1 MITDEQVQQALDRL
15 NAPSEAAHAHGRR
28 VKAEHMLKVIKSLQ
42 MKKHDGL
49 SVAAQEREALS
60 SSPYYDQLDEVVK
73 ASIDDL
79 LYRSKMEADKA
90 TIEVYRTQ
98 QANQR
103 YNL

>member
-1 MITDEQVQQALDRL
+1 
-15 NAPSEAAHAHGRR
+15 
-28 VKAEHMLKVIKSLQ
+28 MLKVTKSLQ
-42 MKKHDGL
+42 MKKHEG

-60 SSPYYDQLDEVVK
+60 SSEYLQALDEVVQ
-73 ASIDDL
+73 ASIDDW
-79 LYRSKMEADKA
+79 LYRSKMDADKA

>member
-1 MITDEQVQQALDRL
+1 
-15 NAPSEAAHAHGRR
+15 
-28 VKAEHMLKVIKSLQ
+28 
-42 MKKHDGL
+42 MKKHEG

-60 SSPYYDQLDEVVK
+60 SPEYLQALDEVVQ
-73 ASIDDL
+73 ASIDAW
-79 LYRSKMEADKA
+79 LYRSKMDADKA

>member
-1 MITDEQVQQALDRL
+1 MITDEQVQEALDRL
-15 NAPSEAAHAHGRR
+15 NAPSKAAHAHGRR
-28 VKAEHMLKVIKSLQ
+28 VKAEHMLKVTKSLQ
-42 MKKHDGL
+42 MKKHEG

-60 SSPYYDQLDEVVK
+60 SPEYLLALDEVVQ
-73 ASIDDL
+73 ASIDDW
-79 LYRSKMEADKA
+79 LYRSKMDADKA

>member
-1 MITDEQVQQALDRL
+1 MITDEQVQEALDRL
-15 NAPSEAAHAHGRR
+15 NAPSKAAHAHGRR

-42 MKKHDGL
+42 MKKHEG

-60 SSPYYDQLDEVVK
+60 SPEYLQALDEVVQ
-73 ASIDDL
+73 ASIDDW
-79 LYRSKMEADKA
+79 LYRSKMDADKA